1 MCPWRAVFSFSR
13 IDDAEIGAFTSRGP
27 SQGTKRV
34 LQDGA
39 QAWRRPLSLRTCSD
53 PTCAVHGTRRAVRR
67 PSAHR
72 ALGRDEIRCREATPW
87 LIARSLAPRGAAPVT
102 PTAASKVL
110 DERRGVWQRT
120 RVAPSDSD
128 A

>member
-1 MCPWRAVFSFSR
+1 MGQGELSVARPRTGLLDAMRFAVAR
-13 IDDAEIGAFTSRGP
+13 PRRG
-27 SQGTKRV
+27 
-34 LQDGA
+34 
-39 QAWRRPLSLRTCSD
+39 
-53 PTCAVHGTRRAVRR
+53 
-67 PSAHR
+67 
-72 ALGRDEIRCREATPW
+72 

-120 RVAPSDSD
+120 LVAPSDSD